1 MKLADIYNHLRERHG
16 ARSDPATWWPIFYG
30 DSTPPEFERVI
41 TNLLVQSSNWK
52 NVPSAVDKLHARNLL
67 TASGMATAEAEEIA
81 ECIKTT
87 GLQSQKARRL
97 KNLCAVIVKM
107 FGSEAAFAREITR
120 SELLQM
126 VGIGEETADRILLYA
141 CGLLAWPVDSYCLR
155 VFSHY
160 GILDA
165 FPTTTRER
173 RACAKSAKL
182 MVAEQM
188 PENLEDWQ
196 RLYALMQLEGQ
207 RPGMQL
213 E

>member
-1 MKLADIYNHLRERHG
+1 MKLADIYNHLRECHG

-41 TNLLVQSSNWK
+41 TNILVQSSNWK
-52 NVPSAVDKLHARNLL
+52 NVPPAVDKLHARNLL
-67 TASGMATAEAEEIA
+67 TASGMSTAEAEEIA

-87 GLQSQKARRL
+87 GLQLQKAHRL
-97 KNLCAVIVKM
+97 KNLCAAIVKG

-126 VGIGEETADRILLYA
+126 GGIGDETADRILLYT
-141 CGLLAWPVDSYCLR
+141 CGRLAWPVDSYCLR

-165 FPTTTRER
+165 VPKTTRER

-182 MVAEQM
+182 MVTEQM
-188 PENLEDWQ
+188 PKNLEDWQ
-196 RLYALMQLEGQ
+196 RLHALMQLVC
-207 RPGMQL
+207 
-213 E
+213 